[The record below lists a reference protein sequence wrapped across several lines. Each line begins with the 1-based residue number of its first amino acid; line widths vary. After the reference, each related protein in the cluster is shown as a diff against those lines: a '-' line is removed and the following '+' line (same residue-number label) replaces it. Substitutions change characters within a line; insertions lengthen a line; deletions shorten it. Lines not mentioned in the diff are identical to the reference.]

1 MQIDWK
7 NFMTFKSVSRAKSS
21 SEGAVLTREERLAA
35 GRALRN
41 KIPRTTQADW
51 QAPSDRRDPI
61 GLLLESDK
69 DRLSQ
74 LIPIRYSRMIQSPFA
89 FYRGAVAIM
98 AADLA
103 NTPTSGIYVQ
113 SCGDC
118 HLMNFGGF
126 ATPERR
132 HVFDINDFDETLP
145 APWEW
150 DVKRLATS
158 IVIAGRHNGFKKTD
172 TLKGA
177 IRCVQSYREH
187 LQAFAELDV
196 LCTWYEQLDAEALLV
211 LIQSRKWKK
220 TIKKQISRATSRS
233 VLEDYFP
240 KLVSVKG
247 GRFHIKD
254 KPPLIFHQSRPKQLE
269 FEQAIFEAFSRYR
282 ESLTDDLKV
291 LIDRYQIKDIAMK
304 VVGVGSVGMHCGILL
319 MVTSD
324 GEPLFLQVKEAR
336 ASVLEQYAGKSN
348 YLNNGQRVVAGQ
360 KLMQPASD
368 MFLGWTDV
376 GNRHYYVR
384 QLLDMKIKP
393 LVEGFDAPMM
403 VRHAEYCGWALAR
416 AHARSGNAAMIS
428 GYLGKSDKFD
438 RAIATF
444 AVTYAD
450 QNEQDY
456 QALIKAVEVGKIET
470 SHSIKFR

>member
-1 MQIDWK
+1 
-7 NFMTFKSVSRAKSS
+7 MTSKSVSREVRSS
-21 SEGAVLTREERLAA
+21 LSIKAALTREEQRAE
-35 GRALRN
+35 GKALRS
-41 KIPRTTQADW
+41 KLSRTTHADW

-74 LIPIRYSRMIQSPFA
+74 LIPIRYSRMMQSPFA

-132 HVFDINDFDETLP
+132 FVFDINDFDETFL

-150 DVKRLATS
+150 DVKRLVTS
-158 IVIAGRHNGFKKTD
+158 TVIAGRHNGFKKMD
-172 TLKGA
+172 THKGA
-177 IRCVQSYREH
+177 TKCVQSYREH
-187 LQAFAELDV
+187 LQTYAELGV
-196 LCTWYEQLDAEALLV
+196 LCTWYERLDAEALLA

-220 TIKKQISRATSRS
+220 TIKKQISRAKSRS

-240 KLVSVKG
+240 KLVSAKG
-247 GRFHIKD
+247 GRLRIKD
-254 KPPLIFHQSRPKQLE
+254 KPPLIFHQSRLKQLE
-269 FEQAIFEAFSRYR
+269 FEQITIEAFSRYR

-319 MVTSD
+319 MLTSD

-336 ASVLEQYAGKSN
+336 ASVLEQYTGKSN
-348 YLNNGQRVVAGQ
+348 YLNNGQRVVTGQ

-376 GNRHYYVR
+376 DDRHYYVR
-384 QLLDMKIKP
+384 QLLDMKFKP

-403 VRHAEYCGWALAR
+403 IKHAEYCGWALAR
-416 AHARSGNAAMIS
+416 AHARAGNAAMIS
-428 GYLGKSDKFD
+428 GYLGRSDKFD
-438 RAIATF
+438 KAIATF
-444 AVTYAD
+444 AMTYAD

-456 QALIKAVEVGKIET
+456 QALKKAAEAGKIEM
-470 SHSIKFR
+470 SHSSKFR